1 LKLLRAMIANPNGTQ
16 QDWATATGV
25 AKSNVNRRLMRL
37 EGEGLVHGANGRW
50 TVTATG
56 RRTV

>member
-1 LKLLRAMIANPNGTQ
+1 MIVNPNGTQ
-16 QDWATATGV
+16 QDWAKATGV
-25 AKSNVNRRLMRL
+25 AKSNVNRRLKRL
-37 EGEGLVHGANGRW
+37 EEDGLVHGANGRW